1 MRNKIITTISWIT
14 AILIIMLIP
23 LKKLL
28 LIPEEIFNVIM
39 GIGLI
44 LVSVILLLKEYF
56 SNRKFTIVSLIA
68 PIVFFLISLYYL
80 LAL

>member
-14 AILIIMLIP
+14 AILIILLIP

-28 LIPEEIFNVIM
+28 LIPKEIFNVIM

>member
-14 AILIIMLIP
+14 AILIILLIP

-44 LVSVILLLKEYF
+44 LVSIILLLKEYF
-56 SNRKFTIVSLIA
+56 SNRKFTVVSLIA

>member
-28 LIPEEIFNVIM
+28 LIPKEIFNVIM

-44 LVSVILLLKEYF
+44 LVSIILLLKEYF

-80 LAL
+80 LLL

>member
-1 MRNKIITTISWIT
+1 VRNKIITTISWIT

-28 LIPEEIFNVIM
+28 LIPKEIFNVIM

-80 LAL
+80 LLL

>member
-1 MRNKIITTISWIT
+1 VRNKIITTISWIT
-14 AILIIMLIP
+14 AILIILLIP

-44 LVSVILLLKEYF
+44 LVSIILLLKEYF
-56 SNRKFTIVSLIA
+56 SNRKFTVVSLIA

>member
-28 LIPEEIFNVIM
+28 LIPKEIFNVIM

-80 LAL
+80 LLL

>member
-14 AILIIMLIP
+14 AILIIILIP
-23 LKKLL
+23 LNKLL
-28 LIPEEIFNVIM
+28 LIPKGIFNIIM

-56 SNRKFTIVSLIA
+56 SNRKLTIVSLIG
-68 PIVFFLISLYYL
+68 PIVFLLISLYYL
-80 LAL
+80 LIL

>member
-14 AILIIMLIP
+14 AILIILLIP

-28 LIPEEIFNVIM
+28 LIPKEIFNVIM

-56 SNRKFTIVSLIA
+56 SNRKFTVVSLIA